1 MNKRVPRKRKPV
13 APPVNQHVEGF
24 PEDPAVTVLEK
35 VLDRLSKQAIKH
47 DDLANADAAI
57 IQCFFASLN
66 YDTRKDPINPIGPSK
81 IVLSTAQRAQLK
93 WNLRLAFNYPEDKR
107 LVVCGDGF
115 ANLGLGVRENKA
127 EATER
132 SEVAGALWCGAQVDR
147 GMDFHP
153 PYLFRFSALQDLA
166 VKRGAYPIS
175 Q

>member
-47 DDLANADAAI
+47 DDLADADAAI

-93 WNLRLAFNYPEDKR
+93 WNLRLAFNYPDDKR

-115 ANLGLGVRENKA
+115 ANRVMTLKIPALSRPELKVAFAQYALRYAADLLSTHAPQSRYPLRPPRTRGL
-127 EATER
+127 
-132 SEVAGALWCGAQVDR
+132 
-147 GMDFHP
+147 
-153 PYLFRFSALQDLA
+153 
-166 VKRGAYPIS
+166 
-175 Q
+175 